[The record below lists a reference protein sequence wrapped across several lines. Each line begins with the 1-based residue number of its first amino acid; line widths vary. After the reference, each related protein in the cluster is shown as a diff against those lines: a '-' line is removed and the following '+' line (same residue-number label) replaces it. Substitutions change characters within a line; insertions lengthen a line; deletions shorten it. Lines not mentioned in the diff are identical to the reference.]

1 MKIAIIT
8 DLHFG
13 ARNDNP
19 AILFHQK
26 KFFTNQFIPFVA
38 DKSNEIRAV
47 FCLGDTFDRR
57 KQSNHLSVYEAK
69 QVLFDAIHRLSL
81 PFYVIVG
88 NHDAYFKNTN
98 EVNTPRIVLRDYS
111 NLAVIDQPSEIVLDG
126 KTFCML
132 PWICPDNWTKTKEL
146 LKSTKA
152 KICCAHLQLQGFEMH
167 QGSPVSEGMP
177 VSLFEQFDKVLTG
190 HFHHRSTKDNIYY
203 LGTPYEMT
211 WADYN
216 DPRGFHVL
224 DTDTMELEFHENHNH
239 LFKVIEYDDSNLVMG
254 DYTCKDQ
261 YVKIK
266 VMRKNN
272 PALFEEFLESV
283 EGTAPVECK
292 VLEEYKE
299 VNMGD
304 IQELEAGEDTLTF
317 LLDTMKTYAEFSS
330 EEVLLRAQVKL
341 KELYQQAHDMVED

>member
-1 MKIAIIT
+1 MKIVIIT

-19 AILFHQK
+19 AILIHQK
-26 KFFTNQFIPFVA
+26 KFFENQFIPFVA
-38 DKSNEIRAV
+38 DKSNGIGAV

-57 KQSNHLSVYEAK
+57 KQSNHLSIHEAK
-69 QVLFDAIHRLSL
+69 QTLFAPIDKLNL

-98 EVNTPRIVLRDYS
+98 EINTPRIVLRDYL
-111 NLAVIDQPSEIVLDG
+111 NLTVIDQPSEIVLDG

-132 PWICPDNWTKTKEL
+132 PWICPDNWIKTKEL

-167 QGSPVSEGMP
+167 QGSIVSEGMSA
-177 VSLFEQFDKVLTG
+177 SLFEQFDKVLTG
-190 HFHHRSTKDNIYY
+190 HYHHRSTKDNIYY
-203 LGTPYEMT
+203 LGTPYEIT

-224 DTDTMELEFHENHNH
+224 DTDTMELKFHQNHEH
-239 LFKVIEYDDSNLVMG
+239 LFRVIEYTG
-254 DYTCKDQ
+254 DGPDIITDCKDQ
-261 YVKIK
+261 FLKIK
-266 VMRKNN
+266 VLSKDN
-272 PALFEEFLESV
+272 PVAFEQFLSTIEDMS
-283 EGTAPVECK
+283 PIECK
-292 VLEEYKE
+292 VLEEYKD
-299 VNMGD
+299 VDVGV
-304 IQELEAGEDTLTF
+304 IQEIKEGEDTLTF
-317 LLDTMKTYAEFSS
+317 LLETMKDFAGSS
-330 EEVLLRAQVKL
+330 SQDTLIKAQAKL